1 MDDRKTHSPSDYH
14 KFLHAS
20 VFSGSLVNVDSEECR
35 GAVKDGVKVT
45 HQCSNHH
52 SHHQA
57 TQTYKKK
64 KNLFS
69 LAERMC
75 NRNIRSQTIH
85 VEPSGMIPRTS
96 LG

>member
-1 MDDRKTHSPSDYH
+1 MGDRKPHSPSDYH
-14 KFLHAS
+14 KFLHPS
-20 VFSGSLVNVDSEECR
+20 IFSGSLVNVDSKESR

-45 HQCSNHH
+45 HQCGNHH

-57 TQTYKKK
+57 AQTYKKK
-64 KNLFS
+64 KLFS
-69 LAERMC
+69 LAKRMC
-75 NRNIRSQTIH
+75 NRDITSQTIH